1 MELQTKV
8 NIVKSLFKISP
19 TDRLLFVGSCFA
31 ENIGRRFVEN
41 QFDAIV
47 NPYGTMYNPASVLH
61 TIERCSPSPRP
72 HSPSPALRAPADTY
86 SEIINL
92 RLPQGAREKLPSIAY
107 EESCEGS
114 ILTSS
119 SPLGERMPVGQVRGR
134 SRSAFSFAIITLG
147 TNHIYILKETGE
159 IVDNCMKRPQKLFR
173 EEKLSVDECADYL
186 SRAVAILKERNPE
199 VKVIFTVSP
208 IRYAKYGFHGSQ
220 LSKATLLLAVDKLV
234 SASPES
240 ISYFPA
246 YEIMNDELRDYR
258 FYQPDMLHPSEQA
271 VDYIY
276 ERFAETYFSEEAK
289 AMVTEWEPIKAALA
303 HRPFNPD
310 SEEHKAFLAK
320 VSAQKDAFLAK
331 WGKSINM

>member
-19 TDRLLFVGSCFA
+19 TDKLLFVGSCFA

-61 TIERCSPSPRP
+61 TVEIC
-72 HSPSPALRAPADTY
+72 SPSPALRAPSDTY

-92 RLPQGAREKLPSIAY
+92 RLPQGARGMLPSFAY
-107 EESCEGS
+107 EESL
-114 ILTSS
+114 LTSS

-134 SRSAFSFAIITLG
+134 RSSFSVAIITLG
-147 TNHIYILKETGE
+147 TNHVYILKETDE

-234 SASPES
+234 SESPES

-289 AMVTEWEPIKAALA
+289 EMVREWQPIKAALA

-320 VSAQKDAFLAK
+320 VQEQKDAFFAK
-331 WGKSINM
+331 WH

>member
-8 NIVKSLFKISP
+8 NIVKSLFKINPS
-19 TDRLLFVGSCFA
+19 DRLLFVGSCFA

-41 QFDAIV
+41 QFEAIV
-47 NPYGTMYNPASVLH
+47 NPYGTMYNPASVMH
-61 TIERCSPSPRP
+61 TVEMGPLSPRP
-72 HSPSPALRAPADTY
+72 HSPSPALRAPSDTY
-86 SEIINL
+86 SEILNL

-107 EESCEGS
+107 EESL
-114 ILTSS
+114 LTSS

-134 SRSAFSFAIITLG
+134 RSSFSVVIITLG
-147 TNHIYILKETGE
+147 TNHVYILKETDE

-234 SASPES
+234 TASPES
-240 ISYFPA
+240 IGYFPA

-320 VSAQKDAFLAK
+320 VTAKKEAFLAK
-331 WGKSINM
+331 WKCSINN

>member
-47 NPYGTMYNPASVLH
+47 NPYGTMYNPASVYH
-61 TIERCSPSPRP
+61 SVER
-72 HSPSPALRAPADTY
+72 ALKGV
-86 SEIINL
+86 SGS
-92 RLPQGAREKLPSIAY
+92 LPTG
-107 EESCEGS
+107 EG
-114 ILTSS
+114 
-119 SPLGERMPVGQVRGR
+119 GGRGLV
-134 SRSAFSFAIITLG
+134 AIFTLG
-147 TNHIYILKETGE
+147 TNHVYILKETDE

-234 SASPES
+234 TALPET

-289 AMVTEWEPIKAALA
+289 AMVAEWEPIKAALA

-320 VSAQKDAFLAK
+320 VTAKKEAFLAK
-331 WGKSINM
+331 WKCSINN

>member
-1 MELQTKV
+1 M
-8 NIVKSLFKISP
+8 
-19 TDRLLFVGSCFA
+19 DRFLFVGSCFA

-41 QFDAIV
+41 QFDAVV
-47 NPYGTMYNPASVLH
+47 NPYGTMYNPASVGH
-61 TIERCSPSPRP
+61 TVERWLLSSLECSKGNVGRNRGNYSPCGGEGG
-72 HSPSPALRAPADTY
+72 SS
-86 SEIINL
+86 
-92 RLPQGAREKLPSIAY
+92 LPMG
-107 EESCEGS
+107 EG
-114 ILTSS
+114 
-119 SPLGERMPVGQVRGR
+119 GGRGR
-134 SRSAFSFAIITLG
+134 FSVVVITLG

-159 IVDNCMKRPQKLFR
+159 IVDNCMKRPQRLFR
-173 EEKLSVDECADYL
+173 EEQLSVDECVDYL
-186 SRAVAILKERNPE
+186 SKAVGLLKERNPE

-234 SASPES
+234 SASSGELC
-240 ISYFPA
+240 YFPA

-276 ERFAETYFSEEAK
+276 DLFAETYFSADAK
-289 AMVTEWEPIKAALA
+289 QMVREWQPIKAALA

-320 VSAQKDAFLAK
+320 VSALKDAFLAK
-331 WGKSINM
+331 WKSSAVN

>member
-8 NIVKSLFKISP
+8 NIPKSSFKINP
-19 TDRLLFVGSCFA
+19 TDKLLFVGSCFA
-31 ENIGRRFVEN
+31 ENIGRRFVDN

-47 NPYGTMYNPASVLH
+47 NPYGTMYNPASVY
-61 TIERCSPSPRP
+61 
-72 HSPSPALRAPADTY
+72 HSVKRDLEGVSG
-86 SEIINL
+86 S
-92 RLPQGAREKLPSIAY
+92 LPTG
-107 EESCEGS
+107 EG
-114 ILTSS
+114 
-119 SPLGERMPVGQVRGR
+119 GGRGLV
-134 SRSAFSFAIITLG
+134 AIFTLG

-159 IVDNCMKRPQKLFR
+159 IVDNCMKRPQRLFR
-173 EEKLSVDECADYL
+173 EEQLSVDECADYL
-186 SRAVAILKERNPE
+186 SKAVGLLKERNPE
-199 VKVIFTVSP
+199 VKVVFTVSP

-234 SASPES
+234 SASSGELC
-240 ISYFPA
+240 YFPA

-276 ERFAETYFSEEAK
+276 ELFAETYFSADAK
-289 AMVTEWEPIKAALA
+289 EMVSEWQPIKAALA

-310 SEEHKAFLAK
+310 SEEYKAFLAK

-331 WGKSINM
+331 WKRSTIN

>member
-31 ENIGRRFVEN
+31 ENIGRRFVGN
-41 QFDAIV
+41 QFDAVV

-61 TIERCSPSPRP
+61 TVERC
-72 HSPSPALRAPADTY
+72 SPSPALRAP
-86 SEIINL
+86 S
-92 RLPQGAREKLPSIAY
+92 PQGAREKLPFAANGDDF
-107 EESCEGS
+107 EGS

-119 SPLGERMPVGQVRGR
+119 SPLGERMPVGQVRGHR
-134 SRSAFSFAIITLG
+134 SSFSVAIITLG

-173 EEKLSVDECADYL
+173 EEQLSVDECADYL
-186 SRAVAILKERNPE
+186 SRVVALLKERNPE

-234 SASPES
+234 SASS
-240 ISYFPA
+240 GKLAYFPA

-276 ERFAETYFSEEAK
+276 ELFAETYFSADAK
-289 AMVTEWEPIKAALA
+289 EMVREWQPIKAALA

-331 WGKSINM
+331 WKGGAINN

>member
-8 NIVKSLFKISP
+8 NIPKSSFKINP
-19 TDRLLFVGSCFA
+19 TDKLLFVGSCFA

-41 QFDAIV
+41 QFDVIV
-47 NPYGTMYNPASVLH
+47 NPYGTMYNPASVY
-61 TIERCSPSPRP
+61 
-72 HSPSPALRAPADTY
+72 HSVKRALEGV
-86 SEIINL
+86 SGS
-92 RLPQGAREKLPSIAY
+92 LP
-107 EESCEGS
+107 
-114 ILTSS
+114 T
-119 SPLGERMPVGQVRGR
+119 GE
-134 SRSAFSFAIITLG
+134 

-159 IVDNCMKRPQKLFR
+159 IVDNCMKRPQRLFR
-173 EEKLSVDECADYL
+173 EEQLSVNECADYL
-186 SRAVAILKERNPE
+186 SKAVGLLKERNPE
-199 VKVIFTVSP
+199 VKVVFTVSP

-234 SASPES
+234 SASSGELC
-240 ISYFPA
+240 YFPA

-276 ERFAETYFSEEAK
+276 ELFAETYFSADAK
-289 AMVTEWEPIKAALA
+289 EMVREWQPIKAALA

-331 WGKSINM
+331 WKRSTIN

>member
-8 NIVKSLFKISP
+8 NIPKSSFKINP
-19 TDRLLFVGSCFA
+19 TDKLLFVGSCFA

-41 QFDAIV
+41 QFDAVV
-47 NPYGTMYNPASVLH
+47 NPYGTMYNPASVGH
-61 TIERCSPSPRP
+61 TVERWLLSSLECSKGNVGRNRGNYSPCGGEGG
-72 HSPSPALRAPADTY
+72 SS
-86 SEIINL
+86 
-92 RLPQGAREKLPSIAY
+92 LPMG
-107 EESCEGS
+107 EG
-114 ILTSS
+114 
-119 SPLGERMPVGQVRGR
+119 GGRGR
-134 SRSAFSFAIITLG
+134 FSVVVITLG

-159 IVDNCMKRPQKLFR
+159 IVDNCMKRPQRLFR
-173 EEKLSVDECADYL
+173 EEQLSVDECVDYL
-186 SRAVAILKERNPE
+186 SKAVGLLKERNPE

-234 SASPES
+234 SASSGELC
-240 ISYFPA
+240 YFPA

-276 ERFAETYFSEEAK
+276 ELFAETYFSADAK
-289 AMVTEWEPIKAALA
+289 QMVREWQPIKAALA

-331 WGKSINM
+331 WKSSINN

>member
-1 MELQTKV
+1 MELQTRV
-8 NIVKSLFKISP
+8 NIPKSSFKINP
-19 TDRLLFVGSCFA
+19 TDKLLFVGSCFA
-31 ENIGRRFVEN
+31 ENIGRRFVDN
-41 QFDAIV
+41 QFDAVV
-47 NPYGTMYNPASVLH
+47 NPYGTMYNPASVGH
-61 TIERCSPSPRP
+61 TVERW
-72 HSPSPALRAPADTY
+72 L
-86 SEIINL
+86 L
-92 RLPQGAREKLPSIAY
+92 
-107 EESCEGS
+107 
-114 ILTSS
+114 SS
-119 SPLGERMPVGQVRGR
+119 SECSKGNGGRNGSNYSPCGGEGGSSLPTGEGGGRGLV
-134 SRSAFSFAIITLG
+134 AIFTLG

-173 EEKLSVDECADYL
+173 EEQLTVDECADYL

-240 ISYFPA
+240 IGYFPA

-276 ERFAETYFSEEAK
+276 ERFAETYFSEEAN
-289 AMVTEWEPIKAALA
+289 AMVAEWEPIKAALA

-320 VSAQKDAFLAK
+320 VTAKKEAFLAK
-331 WGKSINM
+331 WKCSINN

>member
-8 NIVKSLFKISP
+8 NIPKSSFKINP
-19 TDRLLFVGSCFA
+19 MDRLLFVGSCFA

-41 QFDAIV
+41 QFDAVV
-47 NPYGTMYNPASVLH
+47 NPYGTMYNPASVGH
-61 TIERCSPSPRP
+61 TVERWLLSSLECSKGNVGRNRGNYSPCGGEGG
-72 HSPSPALRAPADTY
+72 SS
-86 SEIINL
+86 
-92 RLPQGAREKLPSIAY
+92 LPMG
-107 EESCEGS
+107 EG
-114 ILTSS
+114 
-119 SPLGERMPVGQVRGR
+119 GGRGR
-134 SRSAFSFAIITLG
+134 FSVVVITLG

-159 IVDNCMKRPQKLFR
+159 IVDNCMKRPQRLFR
-173 EEKLSVDECADYL
+173 EEQLSVDECVDYL
-186 SRAVAILKERNPE
+186 SKAVGLLKERNPE

-234 SASPES
+234 SASSGELC
-240 ISYFPA
+240 YFPA

-276 ERFAETYFSEEAK
+276 ELFAETYFSADAK
-289 AMVTEWEPIKAALA
+289 EMVREWQPIKAALA

-310 SEEHKAFLAK
+310 CEEHKAFLAK
-320 VSAQKDAFLAK
+320 VTAKKENFLAK
-331 WGKSINM
+331 WKCSAVN

>member
-8 NIVKSLFKISP
+8 NIVKSLFKINP

-31 ENIGRRFVEN
+31 ENIGRRFVDN
-41 QFDAIV
+41 QFDAVV

-61 TIERCSPSPRP
+61 TIEKQSEHLVGCDNGDLVAKNANYSPCGG
-72 HSPSPALRAPADTY
+72 
-86 SEIINL
+86 E
-92 RLPQGAREKLPSIAY
+92 
-107 EESCEGS
+107 EGS
-114 ILTSS
+114 SLPT
-119 SPLGERMPVGQVRGR
+119 GEGGGRGR
-134 SRSAFSFAIITLG
+134 SSFSVAIITLG

-159 IVDNCMKRPQKLFR
+159 IVDNCMKRPQSLFR
-173 EEKLSVDECADYL
+173 EGQLSVDECADYL
-186 SRAVAILKERNPE
+186 SRTVALLKERNPE

-234 SASPES
+234 SASSGELA
-240 ISYFPA
+240 YFPA

-276 ERFAETYFSEEAK
+276 ELFAETYFSADAK
-289 AMVTEWEPIKAALA
+289 EMVREWQPIKAALA

-331 WGKSINM
+331 WRKSIDN

>member
-1 MELQTKV
+1 MYIFPIAIKCIYSPCGGEGGS
-8 NIVKSLFKISP
+8 SLP
-19 TDRLLFVGSCFA
+19 MG
-31 ENIGRRFVEN
+31 
-41 QFDAIV
+41 
-47 NPYGTMYNPASVLH
+47 
-61 TIERCSPSPRP
+61 
-72 HSPSPALRAPADTY
+72 
-86 SEIINL
+86 
-92 RLPQGAREKLPSIAY
+92 
-107 EESCEGS
+107 EG
-114 ILTSS
+114 
-119 SPLGERMPVGQVRGR
+119 GGRGR
-134 SRSAFSFAIITLG
+134 FSVVVITLG

-159 IVDNCMKRPQKLFR
+159 IVDNCMKRPQRLFR
-173 EEKLSVDECADYL
+173 EEQLSVDECVDYL
-186 SRAVAILKERNPE
+186 SKAVGLLKERNPE

-289 AMVTEWEPIKAALA
+289 AMVAEWEPIKAALA

-320 VSAQKDAFLAK
+320 VTAKKEAFLAK
-331 WGKSINM
+331 WKCSINN